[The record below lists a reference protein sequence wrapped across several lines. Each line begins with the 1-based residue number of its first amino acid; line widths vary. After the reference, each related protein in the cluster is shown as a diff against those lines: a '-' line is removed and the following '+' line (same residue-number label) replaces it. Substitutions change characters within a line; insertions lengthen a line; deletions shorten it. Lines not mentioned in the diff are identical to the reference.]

1 MQIAI
6 TWIIHDNKK
15 TWCHRCTH
23 TLRKLIFL
31 GSVLTV
37 LFNKLKLHAVGRKW
51 NKKKRKGKRRTE
63 INFCLYMSMMNF
75 FLNVIST
82 EYDTRSSALHHCIL
96 RNTRFWMETGM
107 TKFGAVSILYPTLD
121 LFRSFPIDDF
131 NEPFKTF
138 RWISTIFF
146 QFFPEFSV

>member
-31 GSVLTV
+31 GFVLAP
-37 LFNKLKLHAVGRKW
+37 LFNKLKLRAVERKW

-63 INFCLYMSMMNF
+63 INPCLYLSMMNF
-75 FLNVIST
+75 FLNVISM
-82 EYDTRSSALHHCIL
+82 EYDTWSNVKRVTSLH
-96 RNTRFWMETGM
+96 T
-107 TKFGAVSILYPTLD
+107 TKHTLLNGDWHDQIWCGLDSISNAG
-121 LFRSFPIDDF
+121 F
-131 NEPFKTF
+131 
-138 RWISTIFF
+138 ISK
-146 QFFPEFSV
+146 FSNGRL